1 MDRSTVESLWAHLHA
16 LTVLAEQGSF
26 TAAAA
31 RLRISKAAM
40 SQRIAELEQAAG
52 VQLVRRT
59 TRSMRLTEAGRS
71 LVDELS
77 GSFEH
82 IAASF
87 TGLSAASGAP
97 RGLVRVTTA
106 VALGRQQIVPLV
118 AEFIRAY
125 PAIRIELDLSDRIRI
140 LSRDGF
146 DLAIR
151 HSVMVPDTHVALE
164 LCRSETLLV
173 AHPDYL
179 KRRGT
184 PRQPEDLTAHD
195 CLFYPRGKRRVEW
208 RLQAVPGKASG
219 KTGAREPSIR
229 SVAVSGSFAAN
240 NSEALRDAALAGL
253 GIAMLPDFSAQ
264 QALRGRKLVTV
275 LPGWR
280 PVDAFADRIFAVRP
294 YSPQVPKAVS
304 LFVQHLREGL
314 AAGFPG

>member
-1 MDRSTVESLWAHLHA
+1 MDRTQVESLWAHLHA

-52 VQLVRRT
+52 VQLVQRT

-87 TGLSAASGAP
+87 TGLGAASAAP

-106 VALGRQQIVPLV
+106 VALGRQQIVPRI
-118 AEFIRAY
+118 AEFLRAY
-125 PAIRIELDLSDRIRI
+125 PGIRIELDLSDRIRI

-151 HSVMVPDTHVALE
+151 HSAMVPDTHVALE

-173 AHPDYL
+173 AHPGYL
-179 KRRGT
+179 KRRGA
-184 PRQPEDLTAHD
+184 PRQPEDLAAHD
-195 CLFYPRGKRRVEW
+195 CLFYPRGERRVEW
-208 RLQAVPGKASG
+208 RLQPANAGGRGKAA
-219 KTGAREPSIR
+219 AREPAAR
-229 SVAVSGSFAAN
+229 TVAVSGSFAAN

-264 QALRGRKLVTV
+264 QALRGRELVVV

-294 YSPQVPKAVS
+294 YSPHVPKAVS
-304 LFVQHLREGL
+304 VFVAYLRERL
-314 AAGFPG
+314 APGFGG